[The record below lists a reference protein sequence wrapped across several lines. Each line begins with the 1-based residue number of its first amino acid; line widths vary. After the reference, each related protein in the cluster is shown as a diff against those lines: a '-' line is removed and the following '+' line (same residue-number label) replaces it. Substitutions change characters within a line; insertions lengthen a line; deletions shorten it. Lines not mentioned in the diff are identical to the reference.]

1 MGYMKRRDGGEAA
14 AAACWYSGI
23 IGAEGRMEGVLGEFE
38 AFHLERA
45 RDDTENASRDEEGL
59 ILAVEEMNTRK
70 RKKDLDSQRDDLYVY
85 SARIYTK
92 TRCIP
97 SASTTSSRQV
107 AKRSCS
113 PTIDPLLHSSIAS
126 VPPNLADMLRSMAWN
141 ESVSAQTGLGLG
153 KTILDAAFCRRGR
166 DAEAVGHSGHT
177 ERRRGLRH

>member
-23 IGAEGRMEGVLGEFE
+23 IGAEGRMERVLGEFE

-70 RKKDLDSQRDDLYVY
+70 RKKDLDSQRDDLDVY

-92 TRCIP
+92 HRCIP

-107 AKRSCS
+107 AKRSCTDKHHSS

-126 VPPNLADMLRSMAWN
+126 VPPTLADMLRSMAWN
-141 ESVSAQTGLGLG
+141 ESVSAQTGSVAGKETWLGQDN
-153 KTILDAAFCRRGR
+153 T
-166 DAEAVGHSGHT
+166 
-177 ERRRGLRH
+177 